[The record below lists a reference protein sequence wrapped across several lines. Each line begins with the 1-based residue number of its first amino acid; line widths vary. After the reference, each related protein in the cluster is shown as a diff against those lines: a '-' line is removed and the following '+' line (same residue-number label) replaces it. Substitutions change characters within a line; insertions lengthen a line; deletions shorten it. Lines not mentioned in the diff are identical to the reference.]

1 MSDDES
7 QGGRVF
13 FSSAGR
19 TLEMDDEVCLLSV
32 GVDIGSSTSHLV
44 FSRILLERL
53 DARYVVTQRETFYE
67 SDILLTPYSAEEA
80 IDADAL
86 GAFIARQYRDAQVEP
101 DEIDT
106 GALILTGVAV
116 QRRNA
121 RAIGELFARQAGK
134 LVAVSA
140 GDSLETVMA
149 AYGSGAAAR
158 SIRDQATVMN
168 VDVGGGTSKI
178 AICADG
184 KVVDLTAIDVGAR
197 LVCFDASGRITRAE
211 IAGRRFG
218 AELGLDLAPGA
229 MLDPQSARALAARMA
244 DCLFEA
250 MSGGAPQVGGASVL
264 RLDPLAQRMAVDQLT
279 FSGGVAEFIYGRE
292 AGSFGDLG
300 PQLAREIRARA
311 ESWGPRVE
319 APIEHI
325 RATVIGASQYTIQ
338 LSGSTIYV
346 SPLEALPLR
355 NVPVIAP
362 QLPIDQEAIDP
373 AAVAHAVESM
383 LRRLDLAGGES
394 PVALFVPWRG
404 SAMFERLDAF
414 CRGIVAG
421 LSGVLAQGHPLVLA
435 GDSDV
440 GGLLGIHLREELRLD
455 NPIVSIDGLELKE
468 FDYIDIGAMLES
480 SGAVPVVIKSL
491 IFPESGAPGRDS
503 HGADLAAKRK
513 QPAASTQ
520 SRAPTGAVTRRA

>member
-1 MSDDES
+1 MSAGEDK
-7 QGGRVF
+7 GGRVF
-13 FSSAGR
+13 FSSTGR
-19 TLEMDDEVCLLSV
+19 SLGEDDEICLLSV

-53 DARYVVTQRETFYE
+53 DARYVVTARETFYQ
-67 SDILLTPYSAEEA
+67 SDILLTPYSAEET

-86 GAFIARQYRDAQVEP
+86 GAFIAGQYKDAQVEP

-116 QRRNA
+116 RRRNA
-121 RAIGELFARQAGK
+121 RAIGELFAREAGK

-158 SIRDQATVMN
+158 SIREQAAVMN

-184 KVVDLTAIDVGAR
+184 KVVDLTALDVGAR
-197 LVCFDASGRITRAE
+197 LICLDAAGRITRVE
-211 IAGRRFG
+211 EAGRHF
-218 AELGLDLAPGA
+218 AKDLGINVTPGVTLKPDA
-229 MLDPQSARALAARMA
+229 ARALAVRMA

-250 MSGGAPQVGGASVL
+250 MRGGAPKANGVSLL
-264 RLDPLAQRMAVDQLT
+264 RLDPLTSRLPIAQVT

-292 AGSFGDLG
+292 TAAFGDLG
-300 PQLAREIRARA
+300 AQLADEIRARVGA
-311 ESWGPRVE
+311 AGVRLEPSNEG
-319 APIEHI
+319 I

-346 SPLEALPLR
+346 SPLDALPLR

-362 QLPIDQEAIDP
+362 ALPLDQDTIEP
-373 AAVAHAVESM
+373 AAIARAITGM
-383 LRRLDLAGGES
+383 LKRLDLAEGES
-394 PVALFVPWRG
+394 PVAVFVPWRG
-404 SAMFERLDAF
+404 SATYQRLDAF
-414 CRGIVAG
+414 CRGVVEG
-421 LSGVLAQGHPLVLA
+421 LRSVLARGHPLLLA
-435 GDSDV
+435 GDGDV
-440 GGLLGIHLREELRLD
+440 GGLLGIHLREDMRIK

-491 IFPESGAPGRDS
+491 IFPGPQAVSSRTAPVT
-503 HGADLAAKRK
+503 AMAA
-513 QPAASTQ
+513 PAA
-520 SRAPTGAVTRRA
+520 RAP